1 MFINIPLATTVIGT
15 TKSGHNVRIQ
25 DIQSGIQ
32 FQAEQKPDENQDSI
46 GIHIDQVS
54 IRAGRWERTIN
65 IAKSEA
71 CDILINYFNQEI
83 YPTFQRQMPD
93 LHKSDAFGYFVVR
106 ALPKKN
112 SLWNQDAWFRNALEL
127 IKEGKLN

>member
-1 MFINIPLATTVIGT
+1 MYIKIPLATTVIGT

-32 FQAEQKPDENQDSI
+32 FQAQQKPDENQDSV
-46 GIHIDQVS
+46 GIHIEQVS
-54 IRAGRWERTIN
+54 VRAGRWERTIN

-71 CDILINYFNQEI
+71 CDILINYFNREI
-83 YPTFQRQMPD
+83 YPTFQREMPD

-106 ALPKKN
+106 ALSTKN
-112 SLWNQDAWFRNALEL
+112 LLWNQDAWYKNAIAL
-127 IKEGKLN
+127 IEDGKLN